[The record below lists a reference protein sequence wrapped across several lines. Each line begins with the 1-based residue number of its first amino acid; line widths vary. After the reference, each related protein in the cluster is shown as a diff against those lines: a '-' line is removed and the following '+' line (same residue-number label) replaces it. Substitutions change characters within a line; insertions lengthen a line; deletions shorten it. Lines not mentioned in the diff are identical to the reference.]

1 VGLFPSDYAQL
12 LPNGEKQAA
21 SPPAPSPLV
30 PVVSNIK
37 TIEKLME
44 KKAVNDFPGSG
55 VNTLEVLEKVSEG
68 AWAKV
73 RQTHL

>member
-1 VGLFPSDYAQL
+1 MGFFPSDYAQL
-12 LPNGEKQAA
+12 LPHGEKGEKQAA

-30 PVVSNIK
+30 RVVSNII

-44 KKAVNDFPGSG
+44 KKAVYDFPGS
-55 VNTLEVLEKVSEG
+55 LENVSEG
-68 AWAKV
+68 AWANKV